1 MQKEKTFYRSL
12 PNLDGFL
19 WVGYWDSFHHF
30 TKKIK
35 DKYLHIRA
43 NENDIK
49 EGNIYQLIK
58 YKLTK

>member
-12 PNLDGFL
+12 PNLDGFS

-30 TKKIK
+30 TKKIG
-35 DKYLHIRA
+35 DKYAHIRST
-43 NENDIK
+43 EHDIK
-49 EGNIYQLIK
+49 DGNIYSLIK